1 MRTIAIIQAR
11 MGSDRVK
18 GKVLKDLGGKSVLER
33 VIERTKK
40 AKCVDEVVIATTEN
54 SSDDPIIMKARELG
68 VLVHR
73 GSEYDVLDRYMG
85 AALKFKA
92 DIVFRITA
100 DCPFI
105 DPQMIEFVMENFS
118 DGVYDYA
125 SNRINRTYPRGQD
138 TEIIT
143 IEALEKNW
151 TEAKEKY
158 QRVHVTPYV
167 YENPDKFKIC
177 SVYGAKDFSHQR
189 WTVDTDDD
197 IRFLR
202 KVCEEFDVDTMGW
215 EALAIALERRPDIL
229 GLNAHVVQRSMR
241 DV

>member
-1 MRTIAIIQAR
+1 
-11 MGSDRVK
+11 
-18 GKVLKDLGGKSVLER
+18 
-33 VIERTKK
+33 
-40 AKCVDEVVIATTEN
+40 
-54 SSDDPIIMKARELG
+54 
-68 VLVHR
+68 
-73 GSEYDVLDRYMG
+73 
-85 AALKFKA
+85 
-92 DIVFRITA
+92 
-100 DCPFI
+100 
-105 DPQMIEFVMENFS
+105 MIEFVMENFS